1 MVPRSV
7 WMLWRRDK
15 SVRLLGIEPRSCQL
29 LYRLFR
35 NVLVKRLDM
44 FYRSLVATVSNYSS
58 FRLRC
63 QVSALVNGAGTA
75 RNTSS
80 SSLVGHCVV
89 SLYGGVVKT
98 RNTCADV
105 HYFMYG

>member
-1 MVPRSV
+1 M
-7 WMLWRRDK
+7 
-15 SVRLLGIEPRSCQL
+15 
-29 LYRLFR
+29 
-35 NVLVKRLDM
+35 
-44 FYRSLVATVSNYSS
+44 SNYSS

-63 QVSALVNGAGTA
+63 QVSELVKGASMT

-80 SSLVGHCVV
+80 SWLAGDCVV

-105 HYFMYG
+105 HFMYGEMQ

>member
-1 MVPRSV
+1 
-7 WMLWRRDK
+7 MLWRRDK
-15 SVRLLGIEPRSCQL
+15 SLRLLGIEPRSCHL

-35 NVLVKRLDM
+35 NVLAKRLDV

-63 QVSALVNGAGTA
+63 QFSAVVKGADTA

-80 SSLVGHCVV
+80 SWLAGDWLRCVAV
-89 SLYGGVVKT
+89 WWGRSQ
-98 RNTCADV
+98 NT
-105 HYFMYG
+105 

>member
-15 SVRLLGIEPRSCQL
+15 SLPLLGIEPRSCQL
-29 LYRLFR
+29 LYMFFR
-35 NVLVKRLDM
+35 NVLAKRLDM
-44 FYRSLVATVSNYSS
+44 FYRTLVATVPNYSS

-63 QVSALVNGAGTA
+63 QVSALVKGAGTSS
-75 RNTSS
+75 NTSIS
-80 SSLVGHCVV
+80 WLAGDCVV

-98 RNTCADV
+98 RNTCTDV
-105 HYFMYG
+105 HFVYG